1 MPAANLAY
9 GLAKKAAKGG
19 AKKLGKS
26 VISRASGFGVM
37 DDLLQEGA
45 EKVLTGTARDHA
57 VASSIEPGMNFAG
70 SLSDSPGLLG
80 HEPSSGRN
88 IMAGLDT
95 SWVPGGTAI
104 DRVMANQGG
113 NKNAVVAAPRSG
125 LLGDITMG
133 MRDVERRLSGSPA
146 SLLFPSGL
154 TSYLEAAN
162 SRTDTPTMKTRA
174 LAAADILL

>member
-1 MPAANLAY
+1 MAGNVRLGGMVNDAN
-9 GLAKKAAKGG
+9 
-19 AKKLGKS
+19 
-26 VISRASGFGVM
+26 ASDGT
-37 DDLLQEGA
+37 DL
-45 EKVLTGTARDHA
+45 
-57 VASSIEPGMNFAG
+57 
-70 SLSDSPGLLG
+70 
-80 HEPSSGRN
+80 
-88 IMAGLDT
+88 MAGLDT

-113 NKNAVVAAPRSG
+113 NRNAVVAAPRSG